1 MFEKEISFIKSLFN
15 KENIALHEPCFIGNE
30 KKYLLECIDS
40 GFVSSVGEFVTRFEE
55 ALKEKTKARFVI
67 ATNTGTAALHIALLA
82 NGIDE
87 NCEVITQSI
96 SFVATANAIAYTGA
110 KPVFLDIDENTLSLS
125 PKALE
130 HFLEN
135 QTYQKDNLSY
145 NKTTHKP
152 IKACVIM
159 HTFGLS
165 AHIKAIKEL
174 CEKYHILLI
183 EDAAEALG
191 STYENKALGTFG
203 KCGILSFNGN
213 KIITG
218 GCGGAILSDDENLA
232 KLARHLSTTAKIP
245 HPYEYDHD
253 RIAYNYRLC
262 NINAAILLAGLE
274 NLELFLENKRE
285 LAKIYKDFFKNHDKC
300 KFIDEKSNEKSNFWL
315 NTLLFKDENLRNIF
329 LEECLKNNIF
339 VRPVWKSLPSL
350 KAFQNCQS
358 NELINT
364 KKLEKRLINLPSSV
378 RIEIKRNDGCILYF
392 CHYSFIFLDHIFI
405 VKSF

>member
-135 QTYQKDNLSY
+135 QTYQKDNLNY
-145 NKTTHKP
+145 NKTTHKL

-378 RIEIKRNDGCILYF
+378 RIANKKE
-392 CHYSFIFLDHIFI
+392 
-405 VKSF
+405 

>member
-165 AHIKAIKEL
+165 AHIKALKEL
-174 CEKYHILLI
+174 CEKYRILLI

-253 RIAYNYRLC
+253 MIAYNYRLC
-262 NINAAILLAGLE
+262 NVNAAILLAGLE
-274 NLELFLENKRE
+274 NLEPFLENKRE

-300 KFIDEKSNEKSNFWL
+300 EFIDEKSNEKSNFWL
-315 NTLLFKDENLRNIF
+315 NTLLFKNENLRNIF

-350 KAFQNCQS
+350 KAFQDCQS
-358 NELINT
+358 DELINT
-364 KKLEKRLINLPSSV
+364 KNLEKRLVNLPSSV
-378 RIEIKRNDGCILYF
+378 RRK
-392 CHYSFIFLDHIFI
+392 
-405 VKSF
+405 

>member
-55 ALKEKTKARFVI
+55 ALKEKTKTRFVI

-82 NGIDE
+82 NDIDE

-329 LEECLKNNIF
+329 LEECLKNKIF
-339 VRPVWKSLPSL
+339 SRPIWKSLPSL
-350 KAFQNCQS
+350 KPFKHCQCDT
-358 NELINT
+358 LLNT
-364 KKLEKRLINLPSSV
+364 QKLEKCLVNLPSSF
-378 RIEIKRNDGCILYF
+378 RRK
-392 CHYSFIFLDHIFI
+392 
-405 VKSF
+405 

>member
-1 MFEKEISFIKSLFN
+1 MFKKEISFIKSLFN
-15 KENIALHEPCFIGNE
+15 KENIALHEPCFMGNE

-55 ALKEKTKARFVI
+55 ALKEKTKARFAI

-135 QTYQKDNLSY
+135 QTYQKDNLNY
-145 NKTTHKP
+145 NKTTHKL

-378 RIEIKRNDGCILYF
+378 RIANKKE
-392 CHYSFIFLDHIFI
+392 
-405 VKSF
+405 

>member
-15 KENIALHEPCFIGNE
+15 KESIALHEPYFIGNE

-55 ALKEKTKARFVI
+55 ALKEKTKTRFVI

-145 NKTTHKP
+145 NKTTHKL

-339 VRPVWKSLPSL
+339 VRPIWKSLPSL

-364 KKLEKRLINLPSSV
+364 KNLEKRLVNLPSSV
-378 RIEIKRNDGCILYF
+378 RIANKKE
-392 CHYSFIFLDHIFI
+392 
-405 VKSF
+405 

>member
-1 MFEKEISFIKSLFN
+1 MFKKEISFIKSLFN

-145 NKTTHKP
+145 NKTTHKL

-218 GCGGAILSDDENLA
+218 GCGGAILSDDENLG

-315 NTLLFKDENLRNIF
+315 NTLLFKNENLRNIF

-339 VRPVWKSLPSL
+339 VRPIWKSLPSL

-358 NELINT
+358 DELINT
-364 KKLEKRLINLPSSV
+364 KNLEKRLVNLPSSV
-378 RIEIKRNDGCILYF
+378 RRN
-392 CHYSFIFLDHIFI
+392 
-405 VKSF
+405 

>member
-1 MFEKEISFIKSLFN
+1 MFKKEISFIKSLFN

-145 NKTTHKP
+145 NKTTHKL

-364 KKLEKRLINLPSSV
+364 KKLEKRLINLPSSI
-378 RIEIKRNDGCILYF
+378 RIVNKKE
-392 CHYSFIFLDHIFI
+392 
-405 VKSF
+405 

>member
-1 MFEKEISFIKSLFN
+1 MFKKEISFIKSLFN

-232 KLARHLSTTAKIP
+232 KLAKHLSTTAKIP

-315 NTLLFKDENLRNIF
+315 NTLLFKNENLRNIF

-339 VRPVWKSLPSL
+339 VRPIWKSLPSL

-358 NELINT
+358 DELINT
-364 KKLEKRLINLPSSV
+364 KNLEKRLVNLPSSV
-378 RIEIKRNDGCILYF
+378 RIANKKE
-392 CHYSFIFLDHIFI
+392 
-405 VKSF
+405 

>member
-55 ALKEKTKARFVI
+55 ALKEKTKTRFVI

-145 NKTTHKP
+145 NKTTHKL

-191 STYENKALGTFG
+191 STYENKTLGTFG

-364 KKLEKRLINLPSSV
+364 KKLEKRLINLPSSI
-378 RIEIKRNDGCILYF
+378 RIANKKE
-392 CHYSFIFLDHIFI
+392 
-405 VKSF
+405 

>member
-1 MFEKEISFIKSLFN
+1 MFKKEISFIKSLFN

-165 AHIKAIKEL
+165 AHIKAITEF

-315 NTLLFKDENLRNIF
+315 NTLLFKNENLRNIF

-378 RIEIKRNDGCILYF
+378 RIANKKE
-392 CHYSFIFLDHIFI
+392 
-405 VKSF
+405 

>member
-1 MFEKEISFIKSLFN
+1 MFKKEISFIKSLFN

-55 ALKEKTKARFVI
+55 ALKEKTKTRFVI

-145 NKTTHKP
+145 NKTTHKL

-364 KKLEKRLINLPSSV
+364 KKLEKRLINLPSSI
-378 RIEIKRNDGCILYF
+378 RIVNKKE
-392 CHYSFIFLDHIFI
+392 
-405 VKSF
+405 

>member
-30 KKYLLECIDS
+30 KKYLLECIDN

-110 KPVFLDIDENTLSLS
+110 RAIFLDIDENTLSLG
-125 PKALE
+125 PKALQN
-130 HFLEN
+130 FLEN
-135 QTYQKDNLSY
+135 HSYQKDGFTY
-145 NKTTHKP
+145 NKITHKR
-152 IKACVIM
+152 IKACVVM

-165 AHIKAIKEL
+165 ADIEKL
-174 CEKYHILLI
+174 CEICKNYNIFLI

-191 STYENKALGTFG
+191 STYKNKALGTFG

-218 GCGGAILSDDENLA
+218 GSGGAILCDDENLA
-232 KLARHLSTTAKIP
+232 NLAKHLSTTAKIP

-253 RIAYNYRLC
+253 IIGYNYRLC

-274 NLELFLENKRE
+274 KLDFFLENKRE
-285 LAKIYKDFFKNHDKC
+285 LAQIYKDFFKNHDKC

-315 NTLLFKDENLRNIF
+315 NTLLFKNENLRNIF

-378 RIEIKRNDGCILYF
+378 RIANKKE
-392 CHYSFIFLDHIFI
+392 
-405 VKSF
+405 

>member
-191 STYENKALGTFG
+191 STYENKTLGTFG

-218 GCGGAILSDDENLA
+218 GCGGAILSDDENLV

-315 NTLLFKDENLRNIF
+315 NTLLFKNENLRNIF

-378 RIEIKRNDGCILYF
+378 RRK
-392 CHYSFIFLDHIFI
+392 
-405 VKSF
+405 

>member
-1 MFEKEISFIKSLFN
+1 MFKKEISFIKSLFN

-174 CEKYHILLI
+174 CKKYHILLI

-232 KLARHLSTTAKIP
+232 KFARHLSTTAKIP

-262 NINAAILLAGLE
+262 NINAAILFAGLE

-315 NTLLFKDENLRNIF
+315 NTLLFKNENLRNIF

-378 RIEIKRNDGCILYF
+378 RIANKKE
-392 CHYSFIFLDHIFI
+392 
-405 VKSF
+405 

>member
-218 GCGGAILSDDENLA
+218 GCGGAILSDNENLA

-262 NINAAILLAGLE
+262 NINAAILFAGLE

-315 NTLLFKDENLRNIF
+315 NTLLFKNENLRNIF

-378 RIEIKRNDGCILYF
+378 RIANKKE
-392 CHYSFIFLDHIFI
+392 
-405 VKSF
+405 

>member
-1 MFEKEISFIKSLFN
+1 MFKKEISFIKSLFN

-145 NKTTHKP
+145 NKTTHKL

-191 STYENKALGTFG
+191 SIYENKALGTFG

-378 RIEIKRNDGCILYF
+378 RIANKKE
-392 CHYSFIFLDHIFI
+392 
-405 VKSF
+405 

>member
-15 KENIALHEPCFIGNE
+15 KENITLHEPCFIGNE

-40 GFVSSVGEFVTRFEE
+40 GFVSSVGEFVMRFEE
-55 ALKEKTKARFVI
+55 ALKEKIKTRFVI

-82 NGIDE
+82 NGIDG

-135 QTYQKDNLSY
+135 QTYQKNNLSY

-152 IKACVIM
+152 IKACVVM

-245 HPYEYDHD
+245 HPYEYNHD
-253 RIAYNYRLC
+253 MVAYNYRLC

-274 NLELFLENKRE
+274 NLEFFLENKRE
-285 LAKIYKDFFKNHDKC
+285 LAKIYKDFFKNHNKC

-315 NTLLFKDENLRNIF
+315 NALLFKDEDLRNIF
-329 LEECLKNNIF
+329 LEECLKNNISI
-339 VRPVWKSLPSL
+339 RPVWKSLPSL

-358 NELINT
+358 DELINT
-364 KKLEKRLINLPSSV
+364 KKLEKRLVNLPSSV
-378 RIEIKRNDGCILYF
+378 RMT
-392 CHYSFIFLDHIFI
+392 
-405 VKSF
+405 

>member
-1 MFEKEISFIKSLFN
+1 MFKKEIFFIKSLFN

-339 VRPVWKSLPSL
+339 VRPIWKSLPSL

-364 KKLEKRLINLPSSV
+364 KNLEKRLVNLPSSV
-378 RIEIKRNDGCILYF
+378 RIANKKE
-392 CHYSFIFLDHIFI
+392 
-405 VKSF
+405 

>member
-174 CEKYHILLI
+174 CEKYRILLI

-315 NTLLFKDENLRNIF
+315 NTLLFKNENLRNIF

-364 KKLEKRLINLPSSV
+364 KKLEKRLVNLPSSV
-378 RIEIKRNDGCILYF
+378 RRK
-392 CHYSFIFLDHIFI
+392 
-405 VKSF
+405 

>member
-1 MFEKEISFIKSLFN
+1 MFKKEISFIKSLFN

-55 ALKEKTKARFVI
+55 ALKEKTKTRFVI

-145 NKTTHKP
+145 NKTTHKL

-218 GCGGAILSDDENLA
+218 GCGGAILSDDENLV

-378 RIEIKRNDGCILYF
+378 RIANKKE
-392 CHYSFIFLDHIFI
+392 
-405 VKSF
+405 

>member
-110 KPVFLDIDENTLSLS
+110 KPVFLDIDKNTLSLS

-262 NINAAILLAGLE
+262 NINAAILFAGLE

-315 NTLLFKDENLRNIF
+315 NTLLFKNENLRNIF

-378 RIEIKRNDGCILYF
+378 RIANKKE
-392 CHYSFIFLDHIFI
+392 
-405 VKSF
+405 

>member
-1 MFEKEISFIKSLFN
+1 MFKKEISFIKSLFN

-145 NKTTHKP
+145 NKTTHKL
-152 IKACVIM
+152 IKACIIM

-262 NINAAILLAGLE
+262 NINAAILFAGLE

-315 NTLLFKDENLRNIF
+315 NTLLFKNENLRNIF

-358 NELINT
+358 NDLINT

-378 RIEIKRNDGCILYF
+378 RIANKKE
-392 CHYSFIFLDHIFI
+392 
-405 VKSF
+405 

>member
-1 MFEKEISFIKSLFN
+1 MFKKEISFIKSLFN

-145 NKTTHKP
+145 NKTTHKL

-191 STYENKALGTFG
+191 STYKNKALGTFG

-339 VRPVWKSLPSL
+339 VRPIWKSLPSL

-364 KKLEKRLINLPSSV
+364 KNLEKRLVNLPSSV
-378 RIEIKRNDGCILYF
+378 RIK
-392 CHYSFIFLDHIFI
+392 
-405 VKSF
+405 K

>member
-1 MFEKEISFIKSLFN
+1 MFKKEISFIKSLFN

-165 AHIKAIKEL
+165 AHIKAITEL

-315 NTLLFKDENLRNIF
+315 NTLLFKNENLRNIF

-339 VRPVWKSLPSL
+339 VRPIWKSLPSL

-378 RIEIKRNDGCILYF
+378 RIANKKE
-392 CHYSFIFLDHIFI
+392 
-405 VKSF
+405 

>member
-15 KENIALHEPCFIGNE
+15 QENIALHEPCFIGNE
-30 KKYLLECIDS
+30 KKYLLECIDN

-262 NINAAILLAGLE
+262 NINAAILFAGLE

-315 NTLLFKDENLRNIF
+315 NTLLFKNENLRNIF

-378 RIEIKRNDGCILYF
+378 RIANKKE
-392 CHYSFIFLDHIFI
+392 
-405 VKSF
+405 

>member
-1 MFEKEISFIKSLFN
+1 MFKKEISFIKSLFN

-145 NKTTHKP
+145 NKTTHKL

-364 KKLEKRLINLPSSV
+364 KKLEKRLINLPSSI
-378 RIEIKRNDGCILYF
+378 RIANKKE
-392 CHYSFIFLDHIFI
+392 
-405 VKSF
+405 

>member
-1 MFEKEISFIKSLFN
+1 MFKKEISFIKSLFN

-253 RIAYNYRLC
+253 MIAYNYRLC
-262 NINAAILLAGLE
+262 NVNAAILLAGLE
-274 NLELFLENKRE
+274 NLEPFLENKRE

-300 KFIDEKSNEKSNFWL
+300 EFIDEKSNEKSNFWL

-350 KAFQNCQS
+350 KAFQDCQS
-358 NELINT
+358 DELINT
-364 KKLEKRLINLPSSV
+364 KNLEKRLVNLPSSV
-378 RIEIKRNDGCILYF
+378 RIANKKE
-392 CHYSFIFLDHIFI
+392 
-405 VKSF
+405 

>member
-55 ALKEKTKARFVI
+55 ALKEKTKTRFVI

-82 NGIDE
+82 NDIDE

-145 NKTTHKP
+145 NKTTHKL

-218 GCGGAILSDDENLA
+218 GCGGAILSDDENLV

-329 LEECLKNNIF
+329 LEECLQNNIF

-378 RIEIKRNDGCILYF
+378 RIK
-392 CHYSFIFLDHIFI
+392 
-405 VKSF
+405 K

>member
-1 MFEKEISFIKSLFN
+1 MFKKEISFIKSLFN

-55 ALKEKTKARFVI
+55 ALKEKTKARFAI

-135 QTYQKDNLSY
+135 QTYQKDNLNY
-145 NKTTHKP
+145 NKTTHKL

-378 RIEIKRNDGCILYF
+378 RIANKKE
-392 CHYSFIFLDHIFI
+392 
-405 VKSF
+405 

>member
-1 MFEKEISFIKSLFN
+1 MFKKEISFIKSLFN

-96 SFVATANAIAYTGA
+96 SFVATTNAIAYTGA

-315 NTLLFKDENLRNIF
+315 NTLLFKNENLRNIF

-378 RIEIKRNDGCILYF
+378 RIANKKE
-392 CHYSFIFLDHIFI
+392 
-405 VKSF
+405 

>member
-152 IKACVIM
+152 IKACVII

-378 RIEIKRNDGCILYF
+378 RIANKKE
-392 CHYSFIFLDHIFI
+392 
-405 VKSF
+405 

>member
-218 GCGGAILSDDENLA
+218 GCGGAILSDDENLV

-315 NTLLFKDENLRNIF
+315 NTLLFKNENLRNIF

-350 KAFQNCQS
+350 KAFQDCQS
-358 NELINT
+358 DELINT
-364 KKLEKRLINLPSSV
+364 KNLEKRLVNLPSSV
-378 RIEIKRNDGCILYF
+378 RRK
-392 CHYSFIFLDHIFI
+392 
-405 VKSF
+405 

>member
-145 NKTTHKP
+145 NKTTHKL

-218 GCGGAILSDDENLA
+218 GCGGAILSDDENLV

-378 RIEIKRNDGCILYF
+378 RIANKKE
-392 CHYSFIFLDHIFI
+392 
-405 VKSF
+405 

>member
-1 MFEKEISFIKSLFN
+1 MFKKEISFIKSLFN

-191 STYENKALGTFG
+191 STYENKGLGTFG

-262 NINAAILLAGLE
+262 NINAAILFAGLE

-315 NTLLFKDENLRNIF
+315 NTLLFKNENLRNIF

-378 RIEIKRNDGCILYF
+378 RIK
-392 CHYSFIFLDHIFI
+392 
-405 VKSF
+405 K

>member
-232 KLARHLSTTAKIP
+232 KLVRHLSTTAKIP

-262 NINAAILLAGLE
+262 NINAAILFAGLE

-300 KFIDEKSNEKSNFWL
+300 KFIDEKSNERSNFWL
-315 NTLLFKDENLRNIF
+315 NTLLFKNENLRNIF

-378 RIEIKRNDGCILYF
+378 RIANKKE
-392 CHYSFIFLDHIFI
+392 
-405 VKSF
+405 

>member
-55 ALKEKTKARFVI
+55 ALKEKAKARFVI

-262 NINAAILLAGLE
+262 NINAAILFAGLE

-378 RIEIKRNDGCILYF
+378 RIANKKE
-392 CHYSFIFLDHIFI
+392 
-405 VKSF
+405 

>member
-1 MFEKEISFIKSLFN
+1 MFKKEISFIKSLFN

-145 NKTTHKP
+145 NKTTHKL

-183 EDAAEALG
+183 EDAAEGLG

-232 KLARHLSTTAKIP
+232 KLAKHLSTTAKIP

-315 NTLLFKDENLRNIF
+315 NTLLFKNENLRNIF

-339 VRPVWKSLPSL
+339 VRPIWKSLPSL

-358 NELINT
+358 DELINT
-364 KKLEKRLINLPSSV
+364 KNLEKRLVNLPSSV
-378 RIEIKRNDGCILYF
+378 RRN
-392 CHYSFIFLDHIFI
+392 
-405 VKSF
+405 

>member
-87 NCEVITQSI
+87 NCEVITQSM

-262 NINAAILLAGLE
+262 NINAAILFAGLE

-315 NTLLFKDENLRNIF
+315 NTLLFKNENLRNIF

-378 RIEIKRNDGCILYF
+378 RIANKKE
-392 CHYSFIFLDHIFI
+392 
-405 VKSF
+405 

>member
-191 STYENKALGTFG
+191 STYENKTLGTFG

-218 GCGGAILSDDENLA
+218 GCGGAILSDDENLV

-315 NTLLFKDENLRNIF
+315 NTLLFKNENLRNIF

-339 VRPVWKSLPSL
+339 VRPIWKSLPSL

-364 KKLEKRLINLPSSV
+364 KNLEKRLVNLPSSV
-378 RIEIKRNDGCILYF
+378 RIANKKE
-392 CHYSFIFLDHIFI
+392 
-405 VKSF
+405 

>member
-1 MFEKEISFIKSLFN
+1 MFKKEIFFIKSLFN

-55 ALKEKTKARFVI
+55 ALKEKTKTRFVI

-125 PKALE
+125 SKALE

-315 NTLLFKDENLRNIF
+315 NTLLFKNENLRNIF

-364 KKLEKRLINLPSSV
+364 KKLEKRLISLPSSV
-378 RIEIKRNDGCILYF
+378 RITNKNLGL
-392 CHYSFIFLDHIFI
+392 S
-405 VKSF
+405 